1 MAVLTVTIQ
10 LPVRAALWVHAIA
23 SKEKTSVRKF
33 LEGLVL
39 RGLQTTPGVDL
50 SRSPGDLLKG
60 GSDGGLPQT
69 LKGGRDVEEGNS
81 GDSGNSAE

>member
-33 LEGLVL
+33 LEGMVL

-50 SRSPGDLLKG
+50 SRSPGNL
-60 GSDGGLPQT
+60 
-69 LKGGRDVEEGNS
+69 LKGGRDGEEGKS
-81 GDSGNSAE
+81 RDSGNSSE